1 MSALSSGLEI
11 APSGAGRELGFQH
24 IGNRLCW
31 SGCGAAVDGQA
42 AASLAYD
49 PRWQTAQGAYPISLT
64 MPLSRRN
71 HAPERVHP
79 WLANLLPEE
88 SQLATLARR
97 LGARGDTIAILH
109 EIGGDTAGAL
119 SFGAPSFARNG
130 LPLTRRYATDDPAL
144 ALARHFDDRRDAPS

>member
-1 MSALSSGLEI
+1 MLVRLRRG
-11 APSGAGRELGFQH
+11 GGR
-24 IGNRLCW
+24 
-31 SGCGAAVDGQA
+31 A

-49 PRWQTAQGAYPISLT
+49 SRWHAAQGAFPISLT

-97 LGARGDTIAILH
+97 LGVARGDTIAILH

-119 SFGAPSFARNG
+119 SFGAPSIRAEWDW
-130 LPLTRRYATDDPAL
+130 LPLTRRYATDGPAL
-144 ALARHFDDRRDAPS
+144 ALARHSTTCADAST